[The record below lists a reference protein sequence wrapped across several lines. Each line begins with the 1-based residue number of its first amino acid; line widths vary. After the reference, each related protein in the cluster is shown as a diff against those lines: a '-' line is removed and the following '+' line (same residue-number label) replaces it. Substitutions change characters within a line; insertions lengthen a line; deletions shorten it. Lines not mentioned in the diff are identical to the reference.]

1 MLRGII
7 LDRVNST
14 TDLEVVMDSR
24 LSFSGHIGITVE
36 KALAMLG
43 FVKRLLVKFM
53 NFYTLRTCVACAPE
67 A

>member
-1 MLRGII
+1 
-7 LDRVNST
+7 
-14 TDLEVVMDSR
+14 MDSR
-24 LSFSGHIGITVE
+24 LSFSWHIYVTVG

-53 NFYTLRTCVACAPE
+53 DFYTLRTCVACAPE